1 MNKFRLL
8 SSPHGLKVFSS
19 LSRTPE
25 QNEKKSPENTL
36 LNKEQGNK
44 ALTLLDLWHRYRRL
58 TRVLLG
64 STLHTKHGKSLK
76 FVTSES

>member
-25 QNEKKSPENTL
+25 QNKKKSPENTL
-36 LNKEQGNK
+36 FNKEQGNK
-44 ALTLLDLWHRYRRL
+44 ALTLLDLWRL